1 MNVKDVKHI
10 LLVIVLGI
18 DYDFASHYVPALL
31 VDANGLVLDSTE
43 LSITDLFDVA
53 RVIWPYVIV
62 CCLNGPAISFL
73 D

>member
-18 DYDFASHYVPALL
+18 DYDLASHHVPALL
-31 VDANGLVLDSTE
+31 VDANGLVLDSPE

-53 RVIWPYVIV
+53 GVVWPNVIV
-62 CCLNGPAISFL
+62 
-73 D
+73 